1 MILRVEW
8 KCAFGDSGGQYVMT
22 SGIPEM
28 QLLPADSLVSPQNV
42 RGLLNNSHFLML
54 VMLLPPNIPLTLTL

>member
-1 MILRVEW
+1 M
-8 KCAFGDSGGQYVMT
+8 MT

-28 QLLPADSLVSPQNV
+28 QVWLADSLVSPQNV

-54 VMLLPPNIPLTLTL
+54 VMLLPANIPLTLTL